1 MSRDEPWAIVTV
13 KGKLMALRP
22 DDEIV
27 GVLSNKEFKML
38 FGFIPKVDIKLTKQQ
53 DEKICAYI
61 KRRDGKR

>member
-1 MSRDEPWAIVTV
+1 MSRTEPWAIVTI
-13 KGKLMALRP
+13 KGKFMALRP

-27 GVLSNKEFKML
+27 GVLSNKEFKSL

-53 DEKICAYI
+53 DEKIAAYI